1 MTTNIK
7 KEQYI
12 KRIRSESAYPTFR
25 LLTNIFA
32 IIFYIIG
39 GFFAICGVF
48 GGVFTMTHDFVQGV
62 VVLIFSPLLGALYI
76 IIGKVAKETSSML
89 ADVADSIMDLNCRD

>member
-1 MTTNIK
+1 MTRNVT

-12 KRIRSESAYPTFR
+12 KRIRSESAYPAFR

-32 IIFYIIG
+32 IISYVIG
-39 GFFAICGVF
+39 GFTILSFTGVLTAK
-48 GGVFTMTHDFVQGV
+48 GLTLEGI
-62 VVLIFSPLLGALYI
+62 VLSIATILVGIIFI

-89 ADVADSIMDLNCRD
+89 ADVADSIMDLNSRY

>member
-12 KRIRSESAYPTFR
+12 KRIRSESAYPAFR
-25 LLTNIFA
+25 LLTNIFV
-32 IIFYIIG
+32 IFFYIIG
-39 GFFAICGVF
+39 GFSIISGISAGVF
-48 GGVFTMTHDFVQGV
+48 AMTQNFFQGV
-62 VVLIFSPLLGALYI
+62 GVLIGALLAGAFFI

-89 ADVADSIMDLNCRD
+89 ADVADSIMDLNCRY